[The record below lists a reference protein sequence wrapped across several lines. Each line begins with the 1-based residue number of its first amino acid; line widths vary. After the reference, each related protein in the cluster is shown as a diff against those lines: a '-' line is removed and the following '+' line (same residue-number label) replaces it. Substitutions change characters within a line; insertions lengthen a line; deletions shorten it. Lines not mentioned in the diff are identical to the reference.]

1 MILYDHGLTV
11 LGGILK
17 GYHNRNAGF
26 RDFATSNMKTFSLIQ
41 WLS

>member
-17 GYHNRNAGF
+17 GNLNKNAGF
-26 RDFATSNMKTFSLIQ
+26 REFATPNVKTFSLIQ